1 MQWWNPFGARCRRY
15 YLTANNWCLGNHMD
29 DLAPVLAFLDAHMF
43 GASWGRRLGMMVH
56 YISCVGTYIE

>member
-1 MQWWNPFGARCRRY
+1 MEWCDSLRGRCRRH
-15 YLTANNWCLGNHMD
+15 YLTANNRCLGNHMD

-43 GASWGRRLGMMVH
+43 GTSWRRRLGMMVH